1 VVHKKDSF
9 QMSRIQS
16 FQPKQSPPFEITGRV
31 RPAALP
37 REDLV
42 ITEGNLIITGMAS
55 TENSN
60 ENHATKKK

>member
-1 VVHKKDSF
+1 
-9 QMSRIQS
+9 MSRIQS

-42 ITEGNLIITGMAS
+42 ITEGKLIITGMAS
-55 TENSN
+55 TENSKHK
-60 ENHATKKK
+60 NHATKINEKI

>member
-1 VVHKKDSF
+1 
-9 QMSRIQS
+9 MSRIQS

>member
-1 VVHKKDSF
+1 
-9 QMSRIQS
+9 MSRIQS

-55 TENSN
+55 TENSKH
-60 ENHATKKK
+60 ENHATKINEII